1 MITTTVELDLYLVN
15 GTHKFDHIKRL
26 IALVRDYIVIIV
38 IITISGF
45 YCTCVLGGSAS
56 PASSATMKVRMD
68 WKKRAMKVLNPK
80 TKP

>member
-1 MITTTVELDLYLVN
+1 MVHATVEIEATFLTTT
-15 GTHKFDHIKRL
+15 TH
-26 IALVRDYIVIIV
+26 
-38 IITISGF
+38 
-45 YCTCVLGGSAS
+45 TCVLGGSAS